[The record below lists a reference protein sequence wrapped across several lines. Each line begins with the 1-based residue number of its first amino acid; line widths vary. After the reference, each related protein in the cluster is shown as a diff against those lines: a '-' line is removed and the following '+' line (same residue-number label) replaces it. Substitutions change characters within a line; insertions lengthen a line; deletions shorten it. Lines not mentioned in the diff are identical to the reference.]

1 MLHDVYVRLLLHRA
15 SPRWINGE
23 LHVEVLGRRFTLVD
37 HPNGVAVRTLAAT
50 AAVVFESPEEAL
62 AGLGL
67 SGLTVGTRCDP
78 PEFPP
83 PVPPPSSP
91 PEFPRG
97 ARALR
102 PVLSASRSRG

>member
-15 SPRWINGE
+15 EPRWINGE
-23 LHVEVLGRRFTLVD
+23 LHVEVFGRRFTLVD

-67 SGLTVGTRCDP
+67 LGLTVGTRCDP
-78 PEFPP
+78 P
-83 PVPPPSSP
+83 SSP
-91 PEFPRG
+91 PGPPPG
-97 ARALR
+97 WLGALR